1 MKYISINTYY
11 DGEEFHI
18 WAESAEASNDEEAED
33 CLARNNPQI
42 ILNEEEARKLLSELL
57 GILTPNQERR

>member
-18 WAESAEASNDEEAED
+18 WVESTEADNDQEAED

-42 ILNEEEARKLLSELL
+42 ILNEQEARNLASELL
-57 GILTPNQERR
+57 KVLTPNQERR